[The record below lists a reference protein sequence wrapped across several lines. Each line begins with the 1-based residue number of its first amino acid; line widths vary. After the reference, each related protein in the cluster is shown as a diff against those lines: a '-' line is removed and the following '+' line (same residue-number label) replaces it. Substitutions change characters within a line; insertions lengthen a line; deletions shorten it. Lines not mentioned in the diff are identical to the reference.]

1 MLIGTGKMVFFLSLS
16 MLIKRVPELQSRVP
30 SDNEEV
36 VVVVIVNK
44 MLMGC
49 DNILMNNYA
58 F

>member
-44 MLMGC
+44 MLTGC
-49 DNILMNNYA
+49 DGDIDE
-58 F
+58 